1 MAWPANLTPSVQ
13 AAAAAA
19 ETKFAERKR
28 AWEAK
33 KLLMEQKRKDG
44 KPVVFEIVGDP
55 DNVKQQTP
63 PATLSPSPTAATAST

>member
-1 MAWPANLTPSVQ
+1 
-13 AAAAAA
+13 
-19 ETKFAERKR
+19 
-28 AWEAK
+28 
-33 KLLMEQKRKDG
+33 MEQKRKDG